1 MATTPLASTIETMI
15 ECAIGKDATNSQ
27 TFQQPRH
34 QTLQSSSSVHCIIGA
49 DLFKSPTA
57 LLDLTMKC
65 AINGAFAISSTSLST
80 PTILT
85 IDGSE
90 QN

>member
-1 MATTPLASTIETMI
+1 MI

-57 LLDLTMKC
+57 LLDLTTKC
-65 AINGAFAISSTSLST
+65 AINGACAISSTSLST